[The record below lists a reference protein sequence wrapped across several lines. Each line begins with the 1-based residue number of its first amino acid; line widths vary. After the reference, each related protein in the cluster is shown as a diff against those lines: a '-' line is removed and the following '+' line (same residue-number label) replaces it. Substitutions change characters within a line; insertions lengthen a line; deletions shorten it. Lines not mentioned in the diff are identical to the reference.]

1 MHLNGNWLKY
11 LVWPNWDEIAIT
23 ICSIV
28 FDPKKRSIIT
38 IMTHILRRN
47 YIQALTWNFSQI
59 LCEKQRSDSAFLA
72 EKKENELKQTKQTTK
87 RLIKF
92 RLSFSFSLYFFLSFF
107 LCRFLSSFF
116 YIMYRF
122 MLMDVSYL
130 LKYDFSMQMYESSF
144 HICNAQKEYAHLF
157 FFWSGRIKSLIISS
171 KRETKNTRTTVSI
184 FFFQIIFSW
193 IKFRL

>member
-157 FFWSGRIKSLIISS
+157 FFGAVGSNHWSFHQKEKQKTHARLF
-171 KRETKNTRTTVSI
+171 R
-184 FFFQIIFSW
+184 FFFF
-193 IKFRL
+193 K